1 LGERDPR
8 ANATNYKGK
17 NQIFRGKLHVNNGVF
32 PLKTGVRS
40 VQDTTIGVLDVGE
53 HPVAA
58 QHLV

>member
-32 PLKTGVRS
+32 PLKTGARA
-40 VQDTTIGVLDVGE
+40 VQEATTYALDV
-53 HPVAA
+53 VRQSIAA